1 MKGEYDSVLDWS
13 FEGDIIIELINQ
25 REDKSHLSHTIVFDH
40 TQILNIRLVSLRM
53 TFHNMVV
60 VVIMIHSLTPLFH
73 TILSLTQSIFMMTV
87 SSLELESTSAQVVH
101 VTFHYHNTLNQLYEY
116 YKSSFQS
123 LCLSLFKKI
132 SRSEDIASCLLPKT
146 HLSLNKSRILEF

>member
-1 MKGEYDSVLDWS
+1 MKGEYDSVLDWP

-25 REDKSHLSHTIVFDH
+25 REDKSHLSHTIVFD
-40 TQILNIRLVSLRM
+40 IRLVSLRM